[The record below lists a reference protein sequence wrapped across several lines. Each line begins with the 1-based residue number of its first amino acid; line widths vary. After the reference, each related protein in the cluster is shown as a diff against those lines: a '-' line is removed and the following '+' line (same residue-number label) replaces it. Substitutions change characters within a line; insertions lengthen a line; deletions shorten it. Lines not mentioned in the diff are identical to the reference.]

1 MKRVP
6 TGILI
11 VALSLSLSV
20 PTALLSGC
28 DDEAVT
34 TTLSAPQTTE
44 MSTAFTNEYF
54 AATPSL
60 IYLYER
66 HDENGSTRVTLTPT
80 TQTRVV
86 RGVECAVFTGY
97 AYLDDPVNRSHTDTI
112 AWYAEDQLGNV
123 WCFGRQVT
131 EYEKG
136 EVVGTAGSW
145 EAGVD
150 GAVPCIVMKG
160 EPRVGDIYHQGYAD
174 GRAEIIAEV
183 LDVDATVEIE
193 YGSFQRVVK
202 IKESTSSEPGMSKV
216 KYYAPELGLVL
227 VEQEETGSIIE
238 QLVDL
243 FSP

>member
-1 MKRVP
+1 
-6 TGILI
+6 
-11 VALSLSLSV
+11 
-20 PTALLSGC
+20 
-28 DDEAVT
+28 
-34 TTLSAPQTTE
+34 
-44 MSTAFTNEYF
+44 MS
-54 AATPSL
+54 P
-60 IYLYER
+60 
-66 HDENGSTRVTLTPT
+66 
-80 TQTRVV
+80 
-86 RGVECAVFTGY
+86 GY
-97 AYLDDPVNRSHTDTI
+97 AYLDDPVNRSHTDPI
-112 AWYAEDQLGNV
+112 AGYAEDQLGNG

-131 EYEKG
+131 EYEQG

-160 EPRVGDIYHQGYAD
+160 EPRVGDIYHQGYVD
-174 GRAEIIAEV
+174 GRAEIMAEV
-183 LDVDATVEIE
+183 LEVDATIEIE

-227 VEQEETGSIIE
+227 VEQGETGSIIE